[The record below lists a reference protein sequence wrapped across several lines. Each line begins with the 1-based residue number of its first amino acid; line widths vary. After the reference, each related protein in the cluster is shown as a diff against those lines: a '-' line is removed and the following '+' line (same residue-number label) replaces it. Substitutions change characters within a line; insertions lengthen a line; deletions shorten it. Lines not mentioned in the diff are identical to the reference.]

1 MQHFARN
8 HIQPSQL
15 RDFLLAIAQT
25 ADRKWLLVDHGVI
38 DVTKSLRIADTLG
51 WPRHVALSGSSLD
64 AFGTSGPQLLEV
76 PVSPPADLVEALARW
91 IAIEPTAAGLSV
103 VSSSGAPDELQS
115 VLAYLALA
123 TVEDD
128 QRLHCR
134 FADVRV
140 LINLLPA
147 LSPTQSLRVAGAVQS
162 WWWLDELG
170 ECRHWSAKPA
180 TADQQPATTPD
191 QSDHLQLS
199 NGQFARMLD
208 ASEADIIFSLL
219 LDKTSELVPATGRG
233 NFRLNLQRI
242 LATATRFAVTQTPDR
257 LQFVVLSLA
266 TTETFHAHPEL
277 ASTWLNIREHGASL
291 TREMESWSD
300 DLWAKLDSG
309 RRPAQ

>member
-1 MQHFARN
+1 MLHFARN
-8 HIQPSQL
+8 LVQPSQL
-15 RDFLLAIAQT
+15 RDFLLAVAQT
-25 ADRKWLLVDHGVI
+25 ADRKWLLVDNGVM
-38 DVTKSLRIADTLG
+38 DVTRSLRIADTLG
-51 WPRHVALSGSSLD
+51 WPRHVAFSGSSLD
-64 AFGTSGPQLLEV
+64 AFGTSGPQLLEI
-76 PVSPPADLVEALARW
+76 PASPQADLVEALARW
-91 IAIEPTAAGLSV
+91 VAIEPTAAGLSV
-103 VSSSGAPDELQS
+103 LCSAASPDELQS

-134 FADVRV
+134 CADVRV
-140 LINLLPA
+140 LTNLLPA
-147 LSPTQSLRVAGAVQS
+147 LSLAQSLRAARAVQS

-170 ECRHWSAKPA
+170 TPRYWSAGLAAGAQEPA
-180 TADQQPATTPD
+180 PTPD
-191 QSDHLQLS
+191 RSDHLQLS

-233 NFRLNLQRI
+233 DFRLTLQRV

-266 TTETFHAHPEL
+266 TGESFHGHPEL
-277 ASTWLNIREHGASL
+277 ASTWLNVREHGASL

-300 DLWAKLDSG
+300 DLWAELDSG